1 MTTSVRSRFTFSLG
15 ANLLKALIGFITGML
30 VARGLGPDQYGK
42 MMFLLG
48 TFTAL
53 RSLLDAGSS
62 TAFFTFLSQ
71 RPRSK
76 RFVAWFSAWLGVQ
89 FLVPL
94 LAVGLILPSAW
105 VELIWKGE
113 QRSLVLL
120 AFIAAYLQS
129 TLWTVVMQMAESQRL
144 TRAVQRIATAIGLL
158 HLLVVTAAWSLDWLG
173 IRLILAAIAVEW
185 ALAAWLVARHLR
197 FPAPPEEQESFS
209 EVAKEFGRYC
219 LPLVPYSWIGFAY
232 EFADRWLLQNYG
244 GSVHQAYYAVA
255 FQFGAIAAIATS
267 SILNVFWKEIAE
279 AHQQGNRERVA
290 ALYQKVSRG
299 LFFVAACVAGFLIP
313 WSEDILRFM
322 LGPAYVGGATV
333 LAIMLLYPLHQSMGQ
348 IGGTMLYATGRVRA
362 QVIIG
367 MLFMAASIVITYFI
381 LAPAEAQP
389 PGLGLGAEGLAGK
402 MVVMQFLAVNVI
414 AFYLARSM
422 QIGFDWGYQPLS
434 GFGCLGLGWMAHKAS
449 ESLPG
454 ISSNV
459 WIGMPMAAVLYIC
472 MLVALVWLAPSLAG
486 LGRSEIMLVARR
498 VAPAGFGRGAKTD
511 RVP

>member
-15 ANLLKALIGFITGML
+15 ANVLKSLIGFLSGML

-53 RSLLDAGSS
+53 RALLDVGSS

-94 LAVGLILPSAW
+94 LAVGVMLPTTW
-105 VELIWKGE
+105 IELIWKGE

-120 AFIAAYLQS
+120 AFVAAYLQS
-129 TLWTVVMQMAESQRL
+129 TLWVVVMQMGESQRL
-144 TRAVQRIATAIGLL
+144 TRAVQGVATAIGFL
-158 HLLVVTAAWSLDWLG
+158 HLVLVAVSLWQEWLG
-173 IRLILAAIAVEW
+173 IHLILAAIAIEW

-197 FPAPPEEQESFS
+197 FPVPAGENESFS

-279 AHQQGNRERVA
+279 AHQRGNRERVA
-290 ALYQKVSRG
+290 NLYRKVSRG
-299 LFFVAACVAGFLIP
+299 LFFVAASVAGFLVP
-313 WSEDILRFM
+313 WSEDILRLT

-333 LAIMLLYPLHQSMGQ
+333 LTIMFLYPLHQSMGQ

-381 LAPAEAQP
+381 LAPAEAELA
-389 PGLGLGAEGLAGK
+389 GFGLGAEGLAGK
-402 MVVMQFLAVNVI
+402 MVVLQFFAVNVV

-422 QIGFDWGYQPLS
+422 QIGFDWAYQPLS
-434 GFGCLGLGWMAHKAS
+434 GFGCLGLGWLAHKAS

-486 LGRSEIMLVARR
+486 LERSEIMLVARR
-498 VAPAGFGRGAKTD
+498 VAPAGFARGAKTD

>member
-1 MTTSVRSRFTFSLG
+1 LTTSVRSRFTFSFG
-15 ANLLKALIGFITGML
+15 ANLLKALIGFLTGML

-53 RSLLDAGSS
+53 RSLLDVGSS

-71 RPRSK
+71 RQRSK
-76 RFVAWFSAWLGVQ
+76 KFVAWFSAWLGVQ

-94 LAVGLILPSAW
+94 LAVGLIFPAAW
-105 VELIWKGE
+105 VDVIWKGE
-113 QRSLVLL
+113 QRSLVVL
-120 AFIAAYLQS
+120 AFVAAYLQS
-129 TLWTVVMQMAESQRL
+129 TLWTVVMQMGESQRL
-144 TRAVQRIATAIGLL
+144 TRAVQGIAAAVGLL
-158 HLLVVTAAWSLDWLG
+158 HLLVVAAAWSMDWLG
-173 IRLILAAIAVEW
+173 IRLILAAIAIEW
-185 ALAAWLVARHLR
+185 ALAAWLVATRLR
-197 FPAPPEEQESFS
+197 FAAPTGEKEGFGD
-209 EVAKEFGRYC
+209 VLREFGRYC

-232 EFADRWLLQNYG
+232 EFADRWLLQNFG

-290 ALYQKVSRG
+290 ALYRKVSRG
-299 LFFVAACVAGFLIP
+299 LFFVAASVAGFLIP
-313 WSEDILRFM
+313 WSEDLLRLL

-362 QVIIG
+362 QVTIG
-367 MLFMAASIVITYFI
+367 MLFMAASIVITYFV

-389 PGLGLGAEGLAGK
+389 PGFGLGAEGLAGK
-402 MVVMQFLAVNVI
+402 MVILQLIAVNVV
-414 AFYLARSM
+414 ALYLARSM
-422 QIGFDWGYQPLS
+422 QIGFDWAYQALS
-434 GFGCLGLGWMAHKAS
+434 GFGCLGLGWLAHLAAG
-449 ESLPG
+449 SLPG
-454 ISSNV
+454 ISASI
-459 WIGMPMAAVLYIC
+459 WIAMPMAAVLYIC
-472 MLVALVWLAPSLAG
+472 MLATLVWLSPSLAG
-486 LGRSEIMLVARR
+486 LDRNDIMLVVRR
-498 VAPAGFGRGAKTD
+498 IVPAGFGRGAKTE